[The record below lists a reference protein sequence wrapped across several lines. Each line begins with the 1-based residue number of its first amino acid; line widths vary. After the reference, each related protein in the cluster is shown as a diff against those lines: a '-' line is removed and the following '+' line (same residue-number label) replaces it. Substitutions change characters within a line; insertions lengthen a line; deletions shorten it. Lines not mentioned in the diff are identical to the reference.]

1 MDPAIAIEGCRNP
14 GSLSPLTPVPSG
26 CESLS
31 TSLPALLGGNVGCRV
46 GVSCIKEI
54 FHGLRERAGP
64 PPSSF
69 LTSSHSVLEICIVR
83 FPGLAHTLAPSFHRW
98 APHCARQSPKPR
110 ECRDGRNLA
119 LLSKSSQL
127 LGWARRRAV
136 RPTGRWLSLRDDS
149 EPVRASYLH
158 AKPRGNAHRS
168 TLFFISILA
177 LQINRLEKL
186 RLFREIQ
193 HRRNLS
199 EGNANHPAVQEGSCP
214 GSHLSPSSRAV
225 GESGL

>member
-136 RPTGRWLSLRDDS
+136 RRQGGGFHCEMTVSLCVHLTCTQSPVEMPTEVHCFSF
-149 EPVRASYLH
+149 PY
-158 AKPRGNAHRS
+158 
-168 TLFFISILA
+168 
-177 LQINRLEKL
+177 
-186 RLFREIQ
+186 
-193 HRRNLS
+193 
-199 EGNANHPAVQEGSCP
+199 
-214 GSHLSPSSRAV
+214 
-225 GESGL
+225 